1 MPANKVTLLTEWK
14 CNTDSTGA
22 YPNGCSPASIVP
34 EVYESFDKALS
45 RAKLV
50 CASYAKYYNGSVKYP
65 DERNFSKGSA
75 FEFIAANDVGTPVRA
90 VTLHSVEVL

>member
-14 CNTDSTGA
+14 CNADSAGD
-22 YPNGCSPASIVP
+22 YPNGCSPAYIIP

-75 FEFIAANDVGTPVRA
+75 FEFIAVNDVGTPVRA